1 MLWELHINGSYIWNG
16 TVLAGLEAQEPKK
29 QLKDSIMQ
37 GNRWL
42 GKVSFCV
49 CKLSVRRA
57 ALNAARC
64 HTLDATGVDSSS
76 ASAAFMKYDVSRN
89 ESWDM
94 VILDPPKLA
103 L

>member
-1 MLWELHINGSYIWNG
+1 MISK
-16 TVLAGLEAQEPKK
+16 VLAGLEAQEPKK
-29 QLKDSIMQ
+29 QLKDSFSA
-37 GNRWL
+37 GNSGWER
-42 GKVSFCV
+42 C
-49 CKLSVRRA
+49 LSLCVRRA

-103 L
+103 F